1 MNFAPGSQVVHRVA
15 LEHGILTLLSK
26 RKSIA
31 GHQLYYFATCP
42 YCIFV
47 RLALAWWGLKIPLR
61 EIMFNARNNADLIA
75 GGGKSQ
81 VPCLRI
87 ETGSGDVR
95 WLYESV
101 DIVRYCKT
109 ELVDQAPENESGSK

>member
-1 MNFAPGSQVVHRVA
+1 M
-15 LEHGILTLLSK
+15 LSK

-95 WLYESV
+95 WLYESI

>member
-1 MNFAPGSQVVHRVA
+1 M
-15 LEHGILTLLSK
+15 LLRK

-31 GHQLYYFATCP
+31 GHQLYYFSTCP

-47 RLALAWWGLKIPLR
+47 RLALLWWGLKIPLR
-61 EIMFNARNNADLIA
+61 EIIFNSQNNADLIA

-87 ETGSGDVR
+87 ETETGDVG
-95 WLYESV
+95 WLYESI
-101 DIVRYCKT
+101 DIVRYLKT
-109 ELVDQAPENESGSK
+109 ELLN